1 MVRSVGLAS
10 LIGVVSFGVGCAP
23 TPSCADVELTAAT
36 VETSTGSPVISWVG
50 AAAEVVV
57 TAAATEALAWDVR
70 CNCAAE
76 DDRPDTNAGCA
87 PTLEEFE
94 YRHCLDEPLT
104 YGVLPDDPQIS
115 LESEF
120 DHTKSAADDLR
131 SGEDYDARVTAYCE
145 GVDDAPNMIELIVS
159 FVAP

>member
-1 MVRSVGLAS
+1 MVRYFGFAS
-10 LIGVVSFGVGCAP
+10 LIGVLSFGFGCEP
-23 TPSCADVELTAAT
+23 TPSCAEVDLADAT
-36 VETSTGSPVISWVG
+36 VETSSGTPVIAWEG
-50 AAAEVVV
+50 AAAQVAV
-57 TAAATEALAWDVR
+57 TEAGTEALAWDVR

-94 YRHCLDEPLT
+94 YRHCLVEPLT
-104 YGVLPDDPQIS
+104 YGVLPDDPQLA

-120 DHTKSAADDLR
+120 DRTKSSADALQ
-131 SGEDYDARVTAYCE
+131 SGEGYDARVTAYCE